1 MSASPRRRLLR
12 AATVTAIVAG
22 TALAAAAPALAH
34 VTANTTEATQGGYAV
49 VTMRV
54 PNESETAGTVRLD
67 VTIPADHPITSVR
80 VSPVPGWTATLTK
93 APIVPPLERN
103 GRTYAESVGTIT
115 WTAQPGVRIN
125 PGEFTEFPISLGPL
139 PTDVD
144 ALTLPATQTYDSGEV
159 VAWAQPPNPDGSE
172 PERPAPTVAL
182 APATGDEHAGMAAA
196 AAPAAPAAPP
206 AAEVDTTARWLGGT
220 GLLLGALGLGL
231 GGGAL
236 LRTRRQVPAA
246 TTDTDEKAEVRA

>member
-80 VSPVPGWTATLTK
+80 VSPVPGWTATLAK

-103 GRTYAESVGTIT
+103 GRTYAESVSTIT
-115 WTAQPGVRIN
+115 WTAQPGVRID

-144 ALTLPATQTYDSGEV
+144 ALALPATQTYDSGEV
-159 VAWAQPPNPDGSE
+159 VAWDQPADPDGSE

-182 APATGDEHAGMAAA
+182 APATGDEQGGTASATVAV
-196 AAPAAPAAPP
+196 PP
-206 AAEVDTTARWLGGT
+206 AAEVDTTARWLGGS

-236 LRTRRQVPAA
+236 LRTRRHAPAGA
-246 TTDTDEKAEVRA
+246 GGTGTDEKAEVNA